1 MRRDLDSICSARFRW
16 SVVCSAM
23 TTNDATN
30 QHSTGKQRRDEA
42 KLNKLRLV
50 QYAEAELSDR
60 LFHLLEGGDSPLA
73 IETTFNSIDQAVNTT
88 LNLAYGGPTC
98 WIEFDHYLHRAWF
111 FTTTPDYKDGQSKE
125 IRVELNEDQV
135 VELRSIFW
143 FPRISLSRSC
153 SFCGESRSSEYFSP
167 GKNGVPF

>member
-1 MRRDLDSICSARFRW
+1 
-16 SVVCSAM
+16 M

-73 IETTFNSIDQAVNTT
+73 IETTFNTIDQAVNTT

-98 WIEFDHYLHRAWF
+98 WIEFDHSVDRAWF
-111 FTTTPDYKDGQSKE
+111 FTTAPDYKDGQSKE
-125 IRVELNEDQV
+125 TMVELDEEQV
-135 VELRSIFW
+135 LQLRINFW
-143 FPRISLSRSC
+143 FPRISVKDG
-153 SFCGESRSSEYFSP
+153 FAF
-167 GKNGVPF
+167 